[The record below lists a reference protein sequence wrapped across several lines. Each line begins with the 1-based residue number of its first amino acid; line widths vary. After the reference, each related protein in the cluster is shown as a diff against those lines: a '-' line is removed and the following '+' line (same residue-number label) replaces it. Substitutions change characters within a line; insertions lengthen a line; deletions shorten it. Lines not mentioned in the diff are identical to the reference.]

1 MLQEAVTFS
10 LICLSAVFFVV
21 DPFAAVPLFLVMT
34 RQDTPEKRR
43 QMAARASIATFF
55 VLTVFALAGAFIFK
69 ALGITL
75 GAFKIA
81 GGVLLLLL
89 AIDMLRTKS
98 SPTRITQGE
107 VDEGAAKD
115 DIAIVPLAMPLLAG
129 PGSIAT
135 VVVLMG
141 RARSG
146 HWWQVIPLLGSI
158 LVTAVACYVILRGA
172 SRIDRLLGQTG
183 MSILSRVAGLLLAAI
198 AIQFMVDGA
207 ADSFPTLLRARLGS

>member
-1 MLQEAVTFS
+1 MLQETITFS
-10 LICLSAVFFVV
+10 LVCLSAVFFVV
-21 DPFAAVPLFLVMT
+21 DPFAAVPLFLAMT
-34 RQDTPEKRR
+34 QQDTPEKRR
-43 QMAARASIATFF
+43 KMAARASVAAFF

-89 AIDMLRTKS
+89 AIDMLRTKP

-107 VDEGAAKD
+107 VEEGAAKD

-146 HWWQVIPLLGSI
+146 HWWQVIPLLGAI

-207 ADSFPTLLRARLGS
+207 ADSFPTLLRGRVG

>member
-1 MLQEAVTFS
+1 MLQETVTFS

-21 DPFAAVPLFLVMT
+21 DPFAAVPMFLAMT
-34 RQDTPEKRR
+34 PDDTPEKRR
-43 QMAARASIATFF
+43 QMAARASIAAFF
-55 VLTVFALAGAFIFK
+55 ILTVFALAGAFIFK

-89 AIDMLRTKS
+89 ALDMLRTRPPRARI
-98 SPTRITQGE
+98 SPSELEAGVQ
-107 VDEGAAKD
+107 KD

-135 VVVLMG
+135 VIVLMG

-146 HWWQVIPLLGSI
+146 HWWQRVPLLGSI
-158 LVTAVACYVILRGA
+158 FVTAVACYLILGAA
-172 SRIDRLLGQTG
+172 SRIDRLLGPTG
-183 MSILSRVAGLLLAAI
+183 MSVLSRVAGLLLAAI
-198 AIQFMVDGA
+198 AIQFMLDGV
-207 ADSFPTLLRARLGS
+207 ADTFPSLVPGHPK